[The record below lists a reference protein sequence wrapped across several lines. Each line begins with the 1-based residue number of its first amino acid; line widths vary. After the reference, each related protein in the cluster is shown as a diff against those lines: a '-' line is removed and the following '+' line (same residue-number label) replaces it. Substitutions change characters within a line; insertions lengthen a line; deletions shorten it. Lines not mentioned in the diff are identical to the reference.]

1 MNRWY
6 TDRMTVYRVEE
17 RQDGGLTHQKRQE
30 VYRDVPCRIYRSYRS
45 DHKALSLS
53 DTAALSEQDSMLMLG
68 LDTEIRAGD
77 ELHITRGG
85 GLGRKGLVLRAF
97 ASMPNRYDLPL
108 GGVGAGLAHQEIRL
122 LSREVVE

>member
-17 RQDGGLTHQKRQE
+17 QRDGSLIRQKRRE
-30 VYRDVPCRIYRSYRS
+30 VYCDIPCRLYRSYRS

-53 DTAALSEQDSMLMLG
+53 DTAAVTEQDSMLMLR

-85 GLGRKGLVLRAF
+85 GLGRKSPVIRAF
-97 ASMPNRYDLPL
+97 ASRPNRYDLPL
-108 GGVGAGLAHQEIRL
+108 GGVAAGLAHQEIRL
-122 LSREVVE
+122 LSREIVE